1 MALIAQ
7 LQEVWRAQLEKYL
20 LVNPVYVDVLC
31 NRNYEADLKNNKTVN
46 IISIPEL
53 TGRTYTANQYNV
65 SPTDWIWDKATT
77 TSQTFQADQTFEIHP
92 NVDPLEQYGSAIKL
106 IDEIAV
112 RVARALRLAQD
123 TYISGLHTGVTTN
136 VYGTNAAPIVVG
148 FDKTKNEILPTV
160 AMAQLQRLAAG
171 NDADVSVFK
180 TVVPVWLAQMIN
192 EQLGTH
198 FTPMGDKAT
207 SSGVRPGVPLEV
219 GVGGFDAIVPS
230 NNVAYDTTT
239 GTNAYKIM
247 AGNPSSG
254 ITFAEAVTV
263 SETGKVQAGY
273 GDYIKMLNVYGG
285 KIPVQGQMSLG
296 TFIEGTHLSPI
307 S

>member
-7 LQEVWRAQLEKYL
+7 LQEIWRAQLEKYL
-20 LVNPVYVDVLC
+20 LVNPVFVDVLC
-31 NRNYEADLKNNKTVN
+31 NRNYEADLKNNKTVH

-53 TGRTYTANQYNV
+53 TGRTYSVNQYNV
-65 SPTDWIWDKATT
+65 SPNDWVWDKAST
-77 TSQTFQADQTFEIHP
+77 TSQTFQAGQTFEIHP

-123 TYISGLHTGVTTN
+123 TYISGLHTGITTN
-136 VYGTNAAPIVVG
+136 TYGTNAAPIVVG
-148 FDKTKNEILPTV
+148 FNKAGNETLPTL
-160 AMAQLQRLAAG
+160 ALSQLQRLAASS
-171 NDADVSVFK
+171 NADVSVFK
-180 TVVPVWLAQMIN
+180 TVVPVWFAQMLN
-192 EQLGTH
+192 EQLGQH

-207 SSGVRPGVPLEV
+207 ASGVRPGVPMEV

-239 GTNAYKIM
+239 GVNAYKVM
-247 AGNPSSG
+247 AGNPSSS

-285 KIPVQGQMSLG
+285 LIPVQGQMSLG
-296 TFIEGTHLSPI
+296 TFVEGTPLSLI
-307 S
+307 